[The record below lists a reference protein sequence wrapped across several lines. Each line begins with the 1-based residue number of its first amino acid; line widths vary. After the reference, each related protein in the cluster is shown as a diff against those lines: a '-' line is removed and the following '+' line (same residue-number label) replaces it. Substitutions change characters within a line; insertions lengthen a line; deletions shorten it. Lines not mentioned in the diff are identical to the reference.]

1 MQNQRLFTMQKLKQ
15 PAYVQ
20 YVVENYTMRADVEL
34 VITVFI
40 IPVLCEVIMK
50 IIYDK
55 DKVVDIEEY
64 PNDGEFNNKQEDINR
79 LNRIYT

>member
-1 MQNQRLFTMQKLKQ
+1 
-15 PAYVQ
+15 
-20 YVVENYTMRADVEL
+20 MRADVEL